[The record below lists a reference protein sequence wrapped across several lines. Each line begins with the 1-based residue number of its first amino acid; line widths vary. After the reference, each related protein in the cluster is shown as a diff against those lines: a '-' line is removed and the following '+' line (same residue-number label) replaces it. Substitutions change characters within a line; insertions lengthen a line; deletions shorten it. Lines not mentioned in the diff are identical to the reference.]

1 MKAKKLITFIALI
14 AVFAVSLLAVS
25 PVAFAANN
33 QKGSITLTLRDSD
46 TAVSD
51 VVFRLYFFAS
61 TTDGKN
67 FSLIS
72 PYDEANADISDLQ
85 DSYLPVH
92 LTYFAE
98 SRSLPFTEK
107 TTDKNGVIVFD
118 NLDKGLYLVVPVETD
133 DGRCVSSPFVIA
145 VPEYDADTKTR
156 NYSISAAPK
165 INGGNEGGE
174 KDTYITVLK
183 KWDTDGD
190 HPDSIKVVLLR
201 DLQTYEII
209 ELSEANNWY
218 YRWNDLPS
226 GHTWSVIEIQ
236 VPDGFTV
243 HYETSANT
251 VIITNSSDVSGTT
264 KPGTTDE
271 GTTTRPSDG
280 EDDKDHLADT
290 GQLNWPVPVLAISG
304 LIAFSIGWA
313 MLNFSR
319 KENE

>member
-1 MKAKKLITFIALI
+1 MKAKKLITVIALI
-14 AVFAVSLLAVS
+14 AVVALSLLAVS
-25 PVAFAANN
+25 PAAFAANN
-33 QKGSITLTLRDSD
+33 QKGSITLTLHDSD

-51 VVFRLYFFAS
+51 VAFRLYFFAS

-98 SRSLPFTEK
+98 SRALPFTEK

-118 NLDKGLYLVVPVETD
+118 NLDKGLYLVVPVGTD
-133 DGRCVSSPFVIA
+133 DGRCVSSPFIIA
-145 VPEYDADTKTR
+145 VPEYDADTKSW
-156 NYSISAAPK
+156 NYSIGAAPK

-201 DLQTYEII
+201 DLHTYEII

-218 YRWNDLPS
+218 YRWNNLPS
-226 GHTWSVIEIQ
+226 GHTWSVVEVQ

-304 LIAFSIGWA
+304 LLAFSIGWA
-313 MLNFSR
+313 ILNFSK
-319 KENE
+319 KEYE